1 MKWHRTAFDRL
12 EHSRLKKTPWRL
24 SRLSSGSYSSV
35 AYRHFVQ
42 EASIITGNHLI
53 FLDTM
58 HRTKKL
64 ESSFYRWLRTG
75 DLGVPVDPQVALSLA
90 WYWPGL
96 VLKPS
101 KKVKMQL
108 CDVLSK
114 VEKAQSWEPFRA
126 WIRHYRIKTRLC
138 LDTWWDTMEL
148 WLKATDYALNT
159 LLGDLGCENITTRI
173 SVEFWK
179 KTTII
184 WLEMTQNL
192 VKQIWIPLLVVILP

>member
-1 MKWHRTAFDRL
+1 
-12 EHSRLKKTPWRL
+12 
-24 SRLSSGSYSSV
+24 
-35 AYRHFVQ
+35 
-42 EASIITGNHLI
+42 
-53 FLDTM
+53 
-58 HRTKKL
+58 
-64 ESSFYRWLRTG
+64 
-75 DLGVPVDPQVALSLA
+75 
-90 WYWPGL
+90 
-96 VLKPS
+96 
-101 KKVKMQL
+101 MQL

-138 LDTWWDTMEL
+138 LGTWWDTTEL